1 MGKFSNFLYKHLH
14 IDIRRKLFKSVI
26 NQLGGK
32 VRILYFGA
40 AAMNKHVID
49 GYNMFGIASVQGYG
63 LTETSPLIAAE
74 TDKQKRPGSVG
85 RNPYNVQIKL
95 IDEDGN
101 EITNTD
107 IIDTDFENIETRVGE
122 IVAKGPNVMLGYYE
136 NEKATNEVLQDG
148 WFKTGDLGYFDKD
161 GFLYITGR
169 KKEVI
174 VLKNGENVYPSDIE
188 FLVNR
193 LPYVQESILFPR
205 ENSKMN

>member
-1 MGKFSNFLYKHLH
+1 M
-14 IDIRRKLFKSVI
+14 FKSVI

-40 AAMNKHVID
+40 AAMNKHAID

-122 IVAKGPNVMLGYYE
+122 IVAKGPNIMLGYYE
-136 NEKATNEVLQDG
+136 NEEETNAVLVYDENG
-148 WFKTGDLGYFDKD
+148 VKWYNTKD
-161 GFLYITGR
+161 VAV
-169 KKEVI
+169 KHE
-174 VLKNGENVYPSDIE
+174 NGEYE
-188 FLVNR
+188 FVGTN
-193 LPYVQESILFPR
+193 
-205 ENSKMN
+205 